1 MVKFEK
7 ADERIPKNFYDLF
20 IYTNLAE
27 FKF

>member
-20 IYTNLAE
+20 IYTNLVE
-27 FKF
+27 FEF